1 MEFSI
6 SASCFFVESSM
17 VDWEVL
23 VWDEFCKCN
32 RVDKVIERAVDV
44 PLVGTKIEGYGQ
56 HVSFTLGSD
65 IALDVEPASPRR
77 DSFRACHRDGSRRD
91 GHTSLSNFLYSASFL
106 ALYSSIS
113 FAASL
118 LASFS
123 F

>member
-77 DSFRACHRDGSRRD
+77 TPF
-91 GHTSLSNFLYSASFL
+91 GHVIVMGLGEMDIPRSQTSCTRPPS
-106 ALYSSIS
+106 
-113 FAASL
+113 
-118 LASFS
+118 
-123 F
+123 